1 MEEQKKKPVKKEKE
15 EPANLEGYPTY
26 EPEEDVYKQFS
37 KKKFPTSEVNT
48 YSGANK
54 ELPIDKIIS
63 NQENSSETMGQDLD
77 VPGAEQD
84 DQQESLGS
92 EDEENNFYSLGDD
105 SSEMWQE

>member
-1 MEEQKKKPVKKEKE
+1 MKEQKLKLEKEEKE
-15 EPANLEGYPTY
+15 EPANLEGYPVY

-37 KKKFPTSEVNT
+37 KKKYPNSEVNT

-63 NQENSSETMGQDLD
+63 NQENSSENMGQDLD
-77 VPGAEQD
+77 VPGSELD
-84 DQQESLGS
+84 DKQESVGS

-105 SSEMWQE
+105 TSEMWQE